1 MEDDISD
8 TELVSAA
15 EKAEADANDDTI
27 NEAVS
32 DIELCEALDEYERS
46 VKAVPSTMTEF
57 DDISDSELV
66 AAAETNAEIDETA
79 SDAELCKA
87 YDEYV
92 QSTQDRTEGESF
104 FPSHCYIPEYP
115 SDGWVSHY

>member
-1 MEDDISD
+1 MMEDDISD

-66 AAAETNAEIDETA
+66 AAAETNAEIDENA
-79 SDAELCKA
+79 SDAEL
-87 YDEYV
+87 YV
-92 QSTQDRTEGESF
+92 KRTMNTCNQHKTELKVRIF
-104 FPSHCYIPEYP
+104 FLLIVKYLSIRQTV
-115 SDGWVSHY
+115 G

>member
-15 EKAEADANDDTI
+15 EKAEADANDDAI

-32 DIELCEALDEYERS
+32 DIKLCEALDEYERS
-46 VKAVPSTMTEF
+46 VKAVASTMTEF

-66 AAAETNAEIDETA
+66 AAVEKAETNAEWSYVKRTMNTCNQHKT
-79 SDAELCKA
+79 ELK
-87 YDEYV
+87 V
-92 QSTQDRTEGESF
+92 RIF
-104 FPSHCYIPEYP
+104 FPSHC
-115 SDGWVSHY
+115 

>member
-1 MEDDISD
+1 MMEDDISD

-66 AAAETNAEIDETA
+66 AAAEKAETNAEIDETA
-79 SDAELCKA
+79 SDAEL
-87 YDEYV
+87 YV
-92 QSTQDRTEGESF
+92 KRTMNTCNQHKTELKVRIF
-104 FPSHCYIPEYP
+104 FPSHC
-115 SDGWVSHY
+115 

>member
-66 AAAETNAEIDETA
+66 AAVEKAETNAEIDETA

-92 QSTQDRTEGESF
+92 QSTQDRTEGENFFSF
-104 FPSHCYIPEYP
+104 SLLNT
-115 SDGWVSHY
+115 

>member
-1 MEDDISD
+1 MMEDDISD

-66 AAAETNAEIDETA
+66 AAAEKAETNAEIDETA
-79 SDAELCKA
+79 AMRNYVKRTMNTCNQHKTELK
-87 YDEYV
+87 V
-92 QSTQDRTEGESF
+92 RIF
-104 FPSHCYIPEYP
+104 FLLIVKYLSIRQTV
-115 SDGWVSHY
+115 G